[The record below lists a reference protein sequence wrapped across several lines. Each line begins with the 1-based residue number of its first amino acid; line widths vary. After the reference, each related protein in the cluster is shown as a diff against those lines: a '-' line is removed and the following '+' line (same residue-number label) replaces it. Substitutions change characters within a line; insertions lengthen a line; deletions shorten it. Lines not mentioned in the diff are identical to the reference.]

1 MKALAI
7 GAAAAALSLGVAAA
21 QTTPPSQSSTT
32 MPATTAPRTGAA
44 TTGAATTGA
53 PTPGTAATG
62 TTAGTNGTAAAS
74 GNDNQAVAT
83 TNANAPQPAK
93 GHNSFTRGQAQTRI
107 QRHGFT
113 KVSGLKLDGNGV
125 WRGTAQQNG
134 QSVNVWL
141 DYKGN
146 VGSGQQ

>member
-1 MKALAI
+1 L
-7 GAAAAALSLGVAAA
+7 AALSLGVAVA
-21 QTTPPSQSSTT
+21 QTTPPGQGTT
-32 MPATTAPRTGAA
+32 GATTPGTTTQGATAPAAPMQPGTTAPANSGGAN
-44 TTGAATTGA
+44 T
-53 PTPGTAATG
+53 
-62 TTAGTNGTAAAS
+62 GTAAAS

-107 QRHGFT
+107 RRHGFQ

-125 WRGTAQQNG
+125 WRGTAQKDG
-134 QSVNVWL
+134 QPVSVWL

-146 VGSGQQ
+146 VGSGQQQ